1 MSKDETLPQENNLD
15 RLTQYNS
22 QRYNSEVQTDVS
34 MLPEKDQAVIKTAL
48 NKEWTN
54 PRYKLRWFVG
64 QAQITPFAKMRQYLM
79 EIKSKEESI
88 ENMEYEIA
96 KLEVEYDRFKRLSDQ
111 ANDDLDRRLYDVE
124 KWNAE
129 RNVYMSKRRLQDW
142 YLERQTLIDLYNEFM
157 ASDEAYLPDGSGR
170 TYMDILN
177 TAEENESNKY
187 FYKFILENNL
197 KKSCGEII

>member
-96 KLEVEYDRFKRLSDQ
+96 KLEVEYDRFKRL
-111 ANDDLDRRLYDVE
+111 
-124 KWNAE
+124 
-129 RNVYMSKRRLQDW
+129 
-142 YLERQTLIDLYNEFM
+142 
-157 ASDEAYLPDGSGR
+157 
-170 TYMDILN
+170 
-177 TAEENESNKY
+177 
-187 FYKFILENNL
+187 
-197 KKSCGEII
+197 

>member
-15 RLTQYNS
+15 RLTEYNS
-22 QRYNSEVQTDVS
+22 QRYHSEVQTDVS
-34 MLPEKDQAVIKTAL
+34 MLPEKDQSVIKTAL

-177 TAEENESNKY
+177 TAEE
-187 FYKFILENNL
+187 L
-197 KKSCGEII
+197 

>member
-1 MSKDETLPQENNLD
+1 
-15 RLTQYNS
+15 
-22 QRYNSEVQTDVS
+22 
-34 MLPEKDQAVIKTAL
+34 
-48 NKEWTN
+48 
-54 PRYKLRWFVG
+54 
-64 QAQITPFAKMRQYLM
+64 
-79 EIKSKEESI
+79 
-88 ENMEYEIA
+88 MEYEIA

-177 TAEENESNKY
+177 TKEDVYEAEYWTNRLAKQAPTDMLFTEELMAEIWMLSMMPQSNRQK
-187 FYKFILENNL
+187 L
-197 KKSCGEII
+197 